1 MFSLYERVL
10 RTTRSASEK
19 QIDAGARLAAGA
31 MRGMHEVVDLNINMV
46 RATIEQTNFA
56 VRQLLSARDLKELLA
71 LAGAQL
77 EPNAHRGF
85 DYGYYLVTITTGLQ
99 SQLIRF
105 VGERVDDANHRLDS
119 LADTAGQAQAT
130 DAVLALPEIETD
142 ERLSKSARITS
153 R

>member
-1 MFSLYERVL
+1 MLSHYERVL
-10 RTTRSASEK
+10 RTIRGASNK

-31 MRGMHEVVDLNINMV
+31 MHGVHDVIVLNVNML

-105 VGERVDDANHRLDS
+105 VGERVDDANRRLAS
-119 LADTAGQAQAT
+119 LADNAGQAQAT
-130 DAVLALPEIETD
+130 DAVLTLPGIETD
-142 ERLSKSARITS
+142 ERLSKSALITS